1 LASASGWLECQKV
14 HLNVGAQALRPY
26 RITVSDWKLLYND
39 WHLWKAGII
48 PMSLQELKEQAFK
61 LSVSDR
67 LALVNAIIQ
76 SLQDTLNP
84 QPNRKTLINQM
95 RGLLKTDQP
104 PPTDAQIQA
113 ILEERRVE
121 KYIQ

>member
-1 LASASGWLECQKV
+1 
-14 HLNVGAQALRPY
+14 
-26 RITVSDWKLLYND
+26 
-39 WHLWKAGII
+39 
-48 PMSLQELKEQAFK
+48 MSLQELKEQAFK

-95 RGLLKTDQP
+95 RGLLKTEQQ
-104 PPTDAQIQA
+104 PPTDAQIEA

-121 KYIQ
+121 KYLK

>member
-1 LASASGWLECQKV
+1 
-14 HLNVGAQALRPY
+14 
-26 RITVSDWKLLYND
+26 
-39 WHLWKAGII
+39 
-48 PMSLQELKEQAFK
+48 MSLQELKEQAFK

-95 RGLLKTDQP
+95 RGLLKTDLP

-121 KYIQ
+121 KYLQ

>member
-1 LASASGWLECQKV
+1 
-14 HLNVGAQALRPY
+14 
-26 RITVSDWKLLYND
+26 
-39 WHLWKAGII
+39 
-48 PMSLQELKEQAFK
+48 MSLQELKEQAFK

-95 RGLLKTDQP
+95 RGALKTARP
-104 PPTDAQIQA
+104 APTDAQIEE

-121 KYIQ
+121 KYLQ

>member
-1 LASASGWLECQKV
+1 
-14 HLNVGAQALRPY
+14 
-26 RITVSDWKLLYND
+26 
-39 WHLWKAGII
+39 
-48 PMSLQELKEQAFK
+48 MSLQELKEQAFK

-76 SLQDTLNP
+76 SLQDTLHP
-84 QPNRKTLINQM
+84 QPNRTTLINQM
-95 RGLLKTDQP
+95 RGLLKTDQS

-121 KYIQ
+121 KYLQ

>member
-1 LASASGWLECQKV
+1 
-14 HLNVGAQALRPY
+14 
-26 RITVSDWKLLYND
+26 
-39 WHLWKAGII
+39 
-48 PMSLQELKEQAFK
+48 MSLQEVKEQAFK

-67 LALVNAIIQ
+67 LALVNAIVQ

-84 QPNRKTLINQM
+84 QPNRKPLINQM

-121 KYIQ
+121 KYLQ

>member
-1 LASASGWLECQKV
+1 
-14 HLNVGAQALRPY
+14 
-26 RITVSDWKLLYND
+26 
-39 WHLWKAGII
+39 
-48 PMSLQELKEQAFK
+48 MSLQELKEQAFK

-76 SLQDTLNP
+76 SLQDTLNA

-95 RGLLKTDQP
+95 RGLLKTEQP
-104 PPTDAQIQA
+104 PPTDAQVEV

-121 KYIQ
+121 KYLQ

>member
-1 LASASGWLECQKV
+1 
-14 HLNVGAQALRPY
+14 
-26 RITVSDWKLLYND
+26 
-39 WHLWKAGII
+39 
-48 PMSLQELKEQAFK
+48 MSLQELKEQAFK

-84 QPNRKTLINQM
+84 QPNRKTLINQI

-104 PPTDAQIQA
+104 TPTDAQIQA

-121 KYIQ
+121 KYLQ